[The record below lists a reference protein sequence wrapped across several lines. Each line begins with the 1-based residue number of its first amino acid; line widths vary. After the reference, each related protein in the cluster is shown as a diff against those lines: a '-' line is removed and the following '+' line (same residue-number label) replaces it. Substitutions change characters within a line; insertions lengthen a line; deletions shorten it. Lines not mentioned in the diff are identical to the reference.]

1 MINWPTHFD
10 FTNLEE
16 LRIDARIDDSIPR
29 SAHPFLQS
37 VTSPC
42 LRRVILEVYGER
54 GIEDIR
60 WPFLDEG
67 LVNLVEKHKA
77 YRSPV
82 LQVSTAVDPEKIR
95 GLLPRAAQEGI
106 LEVRFSE
113 HPDYCA

>member
-10 FTNLEE
+10 FANLEE
-16 LRIDARIDDSIPR
+16 LRIDARMDDSIPR

-42 LRRVILEVYGER
+42 LRRVILEVCGER
-54 GIEDIR
+54 GMEGIQ

-77 YRSPV
+77 YV
-82 LQVSTAVDPEKIR
+82 LQVSTTVDPEKIR

-106 LEVRFSE
+106 LEVHFSE
-113 HPDYCA
+113 RPDYCA